1 MKTRKILVSIVIIL
15 ILFAFYSMTDNIA
28 TNENVPEES
37 NLLESEIAEDG
48 YYSSP
53 DDVADYLHLYGKLP
67 GNYLT
72 KKEARDLG
80 WVSSDGNLWQVTDK
94 RSIGGDHFGN
104 YEGLLPDADGRKW
117 KECDVNYSGGYR
129 GAERL
134 VFSNDGLIYYTKDHY
149 ESFEKMY

>member
-37 NLLESEIAEDG
+37 NLLESEISEDG
-48 YYSSP
+48 YYTSP
-53 DDVADYLHLYGKLP
+53 HDVADYLHLYGKLP

-72 KKEARDLG
+72 KSEARDLG
-80 WVSSDGNLWQVTDK
+80 WVSSDGNLWEVTDK
-94 RSIGGDHFGN
+94 MSIGGDHFGN

>member
-15 ILFAFYSMTDNIA
+15 MLFALYSMTDNIT
-28 TNENVPEES
+28 TNENITEES
-37 NLLESEIAEDG
+37 NILESEISEDG
-48 YYSSP
+48 YYTSP

-72 KKEARDLG
+72 KKKARDLG
-80 WVSSDGNLWQVTDK
+80 WVSSDGNLWEVTDK
-94 RSIGGDHFGN
+94 MSIGGDHFGN
-104 YEGLLPDADGRKW
+104 YEGLLPDGDGRKW
-117 KECDVNYSGGYR
+117 NECDVNYNGGYR

-134 VFSNDGLIYYTKDHY
+134 VYSNDGLVYYTEDHY